1 MTEELPRLVYLG
13 LLLVALGGFVFIEF
27 RKRPGQTS
35 RHLLAWGL
43 IFLGVIAIA
52 GLWDDIS
59 NSALPRQTALDGD
72 QIQIPMGPDGHYH
85 LIAELNGKNVRFVV
99 DTGATTI
106 ALSTK
111 DARKIGID
119 TDDLAYIGQA
129 RTANGLVR
137 TAPVLIDSFR
147 IGEISDRNV
156 MAVVIDGDLGQSLLG
171 MNYLSRFARV
181 SMEGQRLLLER

>member
-59 NSALPRQTALDGD
+59 NSALPRQTVLDGD

>member
-1 MTEELPRLVYLG
+1 MTEELPRLAYLG
-13 LLLVALGGFVFIEF
+13 LLLFALGGFLFIEF

-35 RHLLAWGL
+35 RHVLAWGM
-43 IFLGVIAIA
+43 IFLGAIAVA

-59 NSALPRQTALDGD
+59 GTALPRQTLLEGGR
-72 QIQIPMGPDGHYH
+72 IEIPMGPDGHYH
-85 LIAELNGKNVRFVV
+85 LTARLNDQSVRFVV

-106 ALSTK
+106 ALSPK

-137 TAPVLIDSFR
+137 TAPVLIDSFQ
-147 IGEISDRNV
+147 IGDIADRNV

-171 MNYLSRFARV
+171 MNYLGRFARV
-181 SMEGQRLLLER
+181 SIEDQRLLLER

>member
-147 IGEISDRNV
+147 IGDISDRNV